1 MKNRKAIAAI
11 IILMM
16 LPAAA
21 FSATGLG
28 AAFTYGLSHGDNHT
42 GGALSINSPVI
53 PGTVQNVSFS
63 FNSDY
68 FNFSLS
74 DDWWVI
80 QENLADTLDLYIG
93 LGFYTGIARYEESD
107 NDETDTTYDF
117 GLGARVPVGLTM
129 MPIDFAELFFE
140 IAPAMGTGIRAGTVF
155 PLLVCAGG
163 VRIPSLVLGRVPSNP
178 HRSSGRICIPFP

>member
-1 MKNRKAIAAI
+1 MKNHKAVAAI
-11 IILMM
+11 LILLM
-16 LPAAA
+16 LPVAA

-80 QENLADTLDLYIG
+80 QENLANTLDLYIG
-93 LGFYTGIARYEESD
+93 LGFYTGIAWYEEKKD
-107 NDETDTTYDF
+107 GKTDTTYDF

-140 IAPAMGTGIRAGTVF
+140 IAPAMGLGFEPEIYF
-155 PLLVCAGG
+155 PSWYVQGA
-163 VRIPSLVLGRVPSNP
+163 LGFRLW
-178 HRSSGRICIPFP
+178 F